1 MIYQHENYGN
11 VKKDIK
17 PLIIKHWEEIALNQ
31 DIIELN
37 PDWDAYAKLDMGG
50 SLRVFTVRT
59 DNEQL
64 VGYFVVI
71 VSRSLHYS
79 DHLFANN
86 DIIFLLPEYRKG
98 TTGIKLIDF
107 AERELKAEGVTSL
120 NINTKDHQ
128 SFDAI
133 LLRRGYQMIE
143 RVYSKVFR

>member
-1 MIYQHENYGN
+1 MLYQHENYGN
-11 VKKDIK
+11 VREDIK

-37 PDWDAYAKLDMGG
+37 PDWDAYGQLDASG
-50 SLRVFTVRT
+50 SLRVFTVR
-59 DNEQL
+59 DDELL

-71 VSRSLHYS
+71 VSRSLHYK

-86 DIIFLLPEYRKG
+86 DIIFVLPEYRKG

-107 AERELKAEGVTSL
+107 AERELEAEGVRLL

-133 LLRRGYQMIE
+133 LQRRGYQMIE
-143 RVYSKVFR
+143 RVYSKVWR

>member
-11 VKKDIK
+11 VREEIK

-37 PDWDAYAKLDMGG
+37 PDWDAYGELDRSGL
-50 SLRVFTVRT
+50 LRVFTVR
-59 DNEQL
+59 NKEESL

-71 VSRSLHYS
+71 VSRSLHYK
-79 DHLFANN
+79 DHVFANN
-86 DIIFLLPEYRKG
+86 DIIFVLPEYRKG

-107 AERELKAEGVTSL
+107 AERELEAEGIRAL

-133 LLRRGYQMIE
+133 LQRRGYQMIE
-143 RVYSKVFR
+143 RVYSKVWR

>member
-11 VKKDIK
+11 VREEIK

-37 PDWDAYAKLDMGG
+37 PDWDAYGELDRSGL
-50 SLRVFTVRT
+50 LRVFTVR
-59 DNEQL
+59 NKVESL

-71 VSRSLHYS
+71 VSRSLHYK
-79 DHLFANN
+79 DHVFANN
-86 DIIFLLPEYRKG
+86 DIIFVLPEYRKG

-107 AERELKAEGVTSL
+107 AERELEAEGIRAL

-133 LLRRGYQMIE
+133 LQRRGYQMIE
-143 RVYSKVFR
+143 RVYSKVWR

>member
-1 MIYQHENYGN
+1 MLYQHENYGN
-11 VKKDIK
+11 VREDIK

-37 PDWDAYAKLDMGG
+37 PDWDAYAELDRKGM
-50 SLRVFTVRT
+50 LRVFTVR
-59 DNEQL
+59 DEDESL

-71 VSRSLHYS
+71 VSRSLHYK

-107 AERELKAEGVTSL
+107 AERELEAEGIRTL

-133 LLRRGYQMIE
+133 LQRRGYQMIE
-143 RVYSKVFR
+143 RVYSKVWR